1 MAKATHYSFDMGLG
15 EDYVFI
21 DPDISGS
28 AQVVYGGK
36 AYTGADL
43 DTVKTDYGTLA
54 TIVIDFAPDK
64 HTKRLTVLIPPVN
77 FPGDVGGAYVTSQ
90 AIISTEYTGF
100 GGSDPVSGQAIAYEA
115 RFLAGSAS
123 VSGPS

>member
-1 MAKATHYSFDMGLG
+1 MADATHYKFDMGLD

-28 AQVVYGGK
+28 PQVVYGGK
-36 AYTGADL
+36 AFTGAAL
-43 DTVKTDYGTLA
+43 GTVKTDYGTLA

-64 HTKRLTVLIPPVN
+64 HTQRLTVLIPPVR

-90 AIISTEYTGF
+90 AIISTEHTNF
-100 GGSDPVSGQAIAYEA
+100 AGSGAVSGQVISYEA
-115 RFLAGSAS
+115 KFIAGAAS
-123 VSGPS
+123 VEGPS